1 MTFPAW
7 VLLPGPPGLVCTQ
20 ASLLMQAHYKCL
32 HPLQAASAIK
42 INFVLCLRFCWMF
55 LFCLVSNDKAL
66 VVFAHFA
73 LPPDRERWRLVG
85 YNVVEIRP
93 NSVRISAVVVYSA
106 SSQVTCC
113 ILLGAA
119 AIYRC
124 WLLSK
129 PVGYL
134 ENLVQAN
141 IWMAAAAILTS
152 TWEC

>member
-1 MTFPAW
+1 MEA
-7 VLLPGPPGLVCTQ
+7 
-20 ASLLMQAHYKCL
+20 
-32 HPLQAASAIK
+32 
-42 INFVLCLRFCWMF
+42 CW
-55 LFCLVSNDKAL
+55 L
-66 VVFAHFA
+66 
-73 LPPDRERWRLVG
+73 G
-85 YNVVEIRP
+85 YNVVEIRQ
-93 NSVRISAVVVYSA
+93 NSVRIAAVVVYST

-113 ILLGAA
+113 ILGAA